1 MKYVNEA
8 FESSQGEVSSHYISP
23 LDIIIICKYF
33 AKSKLIF
40 KNAEAPPTYSPTPA
54 EGEEICSPT
63 FPSNPPVQPSSGGGG
78 GGGGDGGPHFSFDN
92 NFVVLPSD
100 PPPYTI
106 QPTPAATTN
115 SQ

>member
-8 FESSQGEVSSHYISP
+8 FESSQGEVSIQYIDP

-33 AKSKLIF
+33 PKFKLIF

-63 FPSNPPVQPSSGGGG
+63 FPSNPPVEPSSGAGGTQ
-78 GGGGDGGPHFSFDN
+78 FSFDN
-92 NFVVLPSD
+92 NFVDLPAD

-106 QPTPAATTN
+106 QSPTATATTSATTN